1 MKPHG
6 EPFLEIGDVTVG
18 ERDVEALRAI
28 DEYGSMNQA
37 ASALGRSYA
46 RIQQRISALE
56 ETLGPL
62 VTRQRGG
69 EGGGGSELTGN
80 ARELIAR
87 FERLCAEFSGLAR
100 SEESVFSGTVIEQV
114 DVLGLIET
122 EAGVVRGI
130 ISGDADA
137 VQVSIRSD
145 AVALTTPAEAP
156 QPTDTSVRNQF
167 RGIVSEIKC
176 EGGIAHVTVDV
187 GAETPLRTLVTQT
200 SLDKLSLAV
209 GDAVVASFKATA
221 TRAIPTPRT
230 G

>member
-1 MKPHG
+1 MQPRGK
-6 EPFLEIGDVTVG
+6 PFLDIGDVTVG

-28 DEYGSMNQA
+28 AEYGSMNQA

-46 RIQQRISALE
+46 RLQQRISTLE
-56 ETLGPL
+56 DTVGSL

-80 ARELIAR
+80 ARELIAQ
-87 FERLCAEFSGLAR
+87 FDRLCAEFSRLTR
-100 SEESVFSGTVIEQV
+100 SEESVFSGTVIERV
-114 DVLGLIET
+114 ESLVLIET

-130 ISGDADA
+130 VSGDADA

-156 QPTDTSVRNQF
+156 QPADTSVRNQF
-167 RGIVSEIKC
+167 RGTVSGIEC
-176 EGGIAHVTVDV
+176 EGGIARVTVDV

-200 SLDKLSLAV
+200 SLDELNLAV
-209 GDAVVASFKATA
+209 GNAVIASFKATA
-221 TRAIPTPRT
+221 TRAIPGPRAE
-230 G
+230 

>member
-28 DEYGSMNQA
+28 AEYGSMNQA

-56 ETLGPL
+56 ETLGLL
-62 VTRQRGG
+62 VARQRGG
-69 EGGGGSELTGN
+69 EGGGGSELTEN
-80 ARELIAR
+80 AHELIAR
-87 FERLCAEFSGLAR
+87 FDRLCAEFSGLAR

-114 DVLGLIET
+114 ESLGLIET
-122 EAGVVRGI
+122 KAGVVRGI
-130 ISGDADA
+130 VSGDADT

-156 QPTDTSVRNQF
+156 QPTGTSVRNQF
-167 RGIVSEIKC
+167 QGTVDDIERES
-176 EGGIAHVTVDV
+176 GIARVTVDV
-187 GAETPLRTLVTQT
+187 SADTPLRTLVTQT
-200 SLDKLSLAV
+200 SLDKLNLAV
-209 GDAVVASFKATA
+209 GDTVVASFKATA
-221 TRAIPTPRT
+221 THAIPTHRT
-230 G
+230 E